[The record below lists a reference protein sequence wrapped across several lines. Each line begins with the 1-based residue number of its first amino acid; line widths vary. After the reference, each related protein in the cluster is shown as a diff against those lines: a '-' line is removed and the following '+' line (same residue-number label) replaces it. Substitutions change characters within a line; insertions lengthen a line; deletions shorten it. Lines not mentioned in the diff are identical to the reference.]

1 MKASIISSIVA
12 TLLAAAS
19 ASPVSTPR
27 QSVTQVSVDF
37 IGAANT
43 GFTQTF
49 PADGQSYDI
58 SKFIIFVFSL
68 LSFLLSC
75 VQIR

>member
-1 MKASIISSIVA
+1 MKAAIISSIVA

-49 PADGQSYDI
+49 PADGQSYSI
-58 SKFIIFVFSL
+58 SKFISPFFSTIM
-68 LSFLLSC
+68 C
-75 VQIR
+75 ID